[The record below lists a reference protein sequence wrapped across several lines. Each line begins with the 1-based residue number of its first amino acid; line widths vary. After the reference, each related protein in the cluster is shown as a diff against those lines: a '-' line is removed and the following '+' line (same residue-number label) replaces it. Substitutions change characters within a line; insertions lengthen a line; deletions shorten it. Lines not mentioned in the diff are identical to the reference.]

1 MEEREQILEEIEK
14 LKKRL
19 EELNASFIDFE
30 LPKNYDK
37 MTKEEKKAYHKQ
49 QDKLK
54 KAALEDMSNYSVVS
68 PNYAMVT
75 YPKDKSIVAPFKR
88 DVGTLSSIPLER
100 DTFKRTTSEKVK
112 QQHRKDLKDIEKLI
126 DRYNSTKAIRND
138 RIEFGAN
145 FENFA
150 GTYFSKQACSNLDR
164 QTRKLFLDKY
174 DRQQDKNGNVIGDQ
188 FKFQNLTEEQRKDLI
203 KIRIKAFADKLT
215 KLQNIAERKVKIDS
229 KQKMTTFS
237 EKHGFMGGKIAF
249 RNATRKFTTAKS
261 VVSKTGVIDMA
272 KKKNLKSS
280 LKHDVSLKSNRD
292 SANKSRLIELNVMRE
307 KFDKFVASYKGN
319 GRQFSIE
326 FQQNFPEIANKL
338 YNQKTNDK
346 LSFRS
351 QNLASSPISVQE
363 HEIEKQFNDEFRKV
377 NYRLRYA
384 SYYIPTSTSNCTGFL
399 GKILT
404 NSKTQTEKSLDA
416 MKVKEFEKE
425 LKNIALREDLV
436 SYDSIIG
443 SVNKSIQK
451 EFLEHTQK
459 KIKDFDKKSEITKK
473 SELKSFISEKI
484 DRLKETV
491 HKNKFFSLGTEKL
504 ERLSGI
510 LIDRSEKIV
519 SKEVK
524 NVFEVLGQEQGE
536 KYKAILQAV
545 KESTTKYNNE
555 KITIDKL
562 SEKLEKLNQNPYS
575 VENSAQI
582 KKTMDEINSRNK
594 KMAIIKSTL
603 DGAVQRKNVFESNF
617 ASKQIKK
624 SMTSTTTKAVVFNTA
639 KSVFDKYAFP
649 AIDAFGEKY
658 YIEKD
663 SLEGKQVEKLVAT
676 FIMNFKNQVQNLRL
690 EFGESSDK
698 TLREFVEKLTE
709 KLEDDFGAIIRDLKK
724 TQKFLVSYIEK
735 SKTDGDLK
743 RQTEFEKY
751 IQRLSKIESELIR
764 KLKSMNIEIGDV
776 TLAKNKK

>member
-1 MEEREQILEEIEK
+1 MEDREQILEEIER

-19 EELNASFIDFE
+19 EELNDSIIDLE

-37 MTKEEKKAYHKQ
+37 MTKEEQKAYHKKQ
-49 QDKLK
+49 EKLRR
-54 KAALEDMSNYSVVS
+54 AALENMDNYSVVS
-68 PNYAMVT
+68 KNHTMVS
-75 YPKDKSIVAPFKR
+75 YPEERSIVGLFKN
-88 DVGTLSSIPLER
+88 DVGTLSSLPLER
-100 DTFKRTTSEKVK
+100 DTFKRTTPEKVK
-112 QQHRKDLKDIEKLI
+112 QQHRKDLKAIEKLI
-126 DRYNSTKAIRND
+126 ERYNSTKAIRND
-138 RIEFGAN
+138 RVEFGAN

-150 GTYFSKQACSNLDR
+150 GTYFSKQALLNLDR
-164 QTRKLFLDKY
+164 LSRKNFLTKY
-174 DRQQDKNGNVIGDQ
+174 DRQQDKNGNIIGDQ

-203 KIRIKAFADKLT
+203 KIRIKMFAEKLAY
-215 KLQNIAERKVKIDS
+215 LQDIAEKKVKIDNR
-229 KQKMTTFS
+229 QKMQTFM
-237 EKHGFMGGKIAF
+237 ERHGFMSGRVMF

-261 VVSKTGVIDMA
+261 VVSKTGVVDMS
-272 KKKNLKSS
+272 KKKNYKSS
-280 LKHDVSLKSNRD
+280 LKHNVELKSNRD
-292 SANKSRLIELNVMRE
+292 SVNKSRLIELNIMRE
-307 KFDKFVASYKGN
+307 KFDRFVANYKGN

-326 FQQNFPEIANKL
+326 FEQNFPEISNKL
-338 YNQKTNDK
+338 YKQKANDQ

-351 QNLASSPISVQE
+351 QNLASSPISVQQ
-363 HEIEKQFNDEFRKV
+363 HEIEKQFDDEFRKV

-384 SYYIPTSTSNCTGFL
+384 SYYIPTATSNCTGFL
-399 GKILT
+399 GKSLT
-404 NSKTQTEKSLDA
+404 NAKTQTEKKLDA
-416 MKVKEFEKE
+416 MKVKEYEKE

-443 SVNKSIQK
+443 SVNKTVQK
-451 EFLEHTQK
+451 EFLEYTK
-459 KIKDFDKKSEITKK
+459 KKVKDFDKKSEISKK
-473 SELKSFISEKI
+473 SELKSFISQKI
-484 DRLKETV
+484 ESLKETV

-504 ERLSGI
+504 ERLSGV
-510 LIDRSEKIV
+510 LIDRSEKII

-536 KYKAILQAV
+536 KYKAILQSV
-545 KESTTKYNNE
+545 KEFTAKYNNE

-562 SEKLEKLNQNPYS
+562 SERLEKLNQNPYS

-594 KMAIIKSTL
+594 KMAIIKSSL
-603 DGAVQRKNVFESNF
+603 DSAVQRKNVFESNF
-617 ASKQIKK
+617 ASKQINK

-649 AIDAFGEKY
+649 ALDAFGEKF
-658 YIEKD
+658 YIERN
-663 SLEGKQVEKLVAT
+663 SLEGKQVEKLVAA
-676 FIMNFKNQVQNLRL
+676 FIMNFKNQVQNLNL

-735 SKTDGDLK
+735 SKTDGNLK
-743 RQTEFEKY
+743 LQTEFEKY
-751 IQRLSKIESELIR
+751 VQRLSKIESELIR